1 MAKYGHDSV
10 SRRPATRVSWAISR
24 LFQATA
30 VPSLRQTFGRSIGD
44 NIAAI
49 TAFSRGDAT
58 GSPRG
63 EHPTRVI
70 NLIETAILAPGVSSG
85 LTCRGVIITAGVTE

>member
-1 MAKYGHDSV
+1 MAKYGHDSI
-10 SRRPATRVSWAISR
+10 SRRQHGYRGLLAGYSKP
-24 LFQATA
+24 
-30 VPSLRQTFGRSIGD
+30 LRQTFERSADD

-49 TAFSRGDAT
+49 TAFSRSDAT

-70 NLIETAILAPGVSSG
+70 NLIETAVLAPGVSSG
-85 LTCRGVIITAGVTE
+85 LTCRGVIITADVTE